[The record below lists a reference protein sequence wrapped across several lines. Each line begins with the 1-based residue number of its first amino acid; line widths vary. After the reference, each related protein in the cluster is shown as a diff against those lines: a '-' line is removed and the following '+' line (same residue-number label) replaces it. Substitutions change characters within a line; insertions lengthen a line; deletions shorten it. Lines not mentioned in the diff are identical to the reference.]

1 MDTAIKSAELL
12 HRIAKVVENSLSP
25 AEWLDLQHKNV
36 TTDMI
41 RKILKIINLFNQ
53 EADVKGPPP
62 VTMTWK
68 FYKANDRVEYDDQ
81 DEYEGDVESAL
92 RYAFQKA
99 RIIGGDILVVRLGS
113 PPLEFE
119 CRPDYRYELRDP
131 HKELNQ
137 VVVGAL
143 VEKIRHSQRL
153 EVKA

>member
-36 TTDMI
+36 TTDVI
-41 RKILKIINLFNQ
+41 RKILKIIDLFIQ
-53 EADVKGPPP
+53 EADGKAAPA
-62 VTMTWK
+62 TMTWK
-68 FYKANDRVEYDDQ
+68 FYKAHDRVEYDDQ

-119 CRPDYRYELRDP
+119 CRPDYSYELRDP
-131 HKELNQ
+131 HNELNP

-143 VEKIRHSQRL
+143 IEKIRHSQRL